1 MIRRWLRFSTGSIRN
16 KLCKMYDF
24 AYGNTICKSAAI
36 AQQSIEGGDH
46 AMNVDKFF
54 ETLDAYFANQELD
67 KVDPFLVSSLEQAKE
82 EEDYGAYITICNEMI
97 GFYRS
102 ISAFEK
108 AYVAAEDVL
117 LLMEELQMENTEHFA
132 TTLLNAATA
141 YRAAGDYETALR
153 HYRQALQIYNGIL
166 QPQDYRY
173 AGLYNN
179 MSILLEKME
188 ENEDAIDYANKA
200 LAIIETLEG
209 GEMETATTL
218 TNLALLY
225 FKISQTETA
234 KELLERALALFEKRG
249 ENTDAHYSG
258 ALAGVAEA
266 WYRMQ
271 DYEKALIYYEK
282 ALEEVKKH
290 FGENM
295 SYAVLCENCVAVCE
309 KLEDEKR
316 RQFYLGRAA
325 EVRQRI
331 H

>member
-1 MIRRWLRFSTGSIRN
+1 MI
-16 KLCKMYDF
+16 
-24 AYGNTICKSAAI
+24 
-36 AQQSIEGGDH
+36 
-46 AMNVDKFF
+46 VDKFF
-54 ETLDAYFANQELD
+54 ETLDSYFANQEIA

-82 EEDYGAYITICNEMI
+82 EEDYGAYISICNEMI

-108 AYVAAEDVL
+108 AYAAAEDVL
-117 LLMEELQMENTEHFA
+117 LLMEELQMEHTEHFA

-141 YRAAGDYETALR
+141 YRAAGDYATALR
-153 HYRQALQIYNGIL
+153 YYKQALQIYDGIL
-166 QPQDYRY
+166 PPQDYRY

-188 ENEDAIDYANKA
+188 ENEEAIAYANKA

-218 TNLALLY
+218 TNLALLH
-225 FKISQTETA
+225 FKVSQPEKA
-234 KELLERALALFEKRG
+234 KELLERALRLFEGSG

-271 DYEKALIYYEK
+271 DYGK
-282 ALEEVKKH
+282 ALEYYDQALREVKAH

-295 SYAVLCENCVAVCE
+295 SYAVLCENCAAVCE
-309 KLEDEKR
+309 KLGDDEKLR
-316 RQFYLGRAA
+316 FYREKA
-325 EVRQRI
+325 EKVKSGLK
-331 H
+331 

>member
-1 MIRRWLRFSTGSIRN
+1 
-16 KLCKMYDF
+16 
-24 AYGNTICKSAAI
+24 
-36 AQQSIEGGDH
+36 
-46 AMNVDKFF
+46 MNVDKFYK
-54 ETLDAYFANQELD
+54 TLDSYFAGQEID

-82 EEDYGAYITICNEMI
+82 EKDYGAYICICNEMI

-108 AYVAAEDVL
+108 AYTAAEDVL
-117 LLMEELQMENTEHFA
+117 LLMEELQMEHTEHFA

-141 YRAAGDYETALR
+141 YRAAGDYTTALR
-153 HYRQALQIYNGIL
+153 FYKQALQIYDGIL

-179 MSILLEKME
+179 MSILLEKMD
-188 ENEDAIDYANKA
+188 ENEEAIAYADRA
-200 LAIIETLEG
+200 LSIIEALEG

-225 FKISQTETA
+225 FKVSQEEKA
-234 KELLERALALFEKRG
+234 KELLERALSLFEQSG

-258 ALAGVAEA
+258 ALAGIAEA

-271 DYEKALIYYEK
+271 DYGKALEYYEK
-282 ALEEVKKH
+282 ALHEVKVH

-295 SYAVLCENCVAVCE
+295 SYAILCENCAAVCE
-309 KLEDEKR
+309 KLGDAGK
-316 RQFYLGRAA
+316 QKAYLDKSMDVKAHIR
-325 EVRQRI
+325 
-331 H
+331 

>member
-1 MIRRWLRFSTGSIRN
+1 
-16 KLCKMYDF
+16 
-24 AYGNTICKSAAI
+24 
-36 AQQSIEGGDH
+36 
-46 AMNVDKFF
+46 MNVDNFF
-54 ETLDAYFANQELD
+54 KTLDSYFANQEID
-67 KVDPFLVSSLEQAKE
+67 KVDPFLVSSLAQAKE
-82 EEDYGAYITICNEMI
+82 EEDYGAYISICNEMI

-141 YRAAGDYETALR
+141 YRAAGDYEVALR
-153 HYRQALQIYNGIL
+153 YYRQALQIYNSIL
-166 QPQDYRY
+166 PPQDYRY

-188 ENEDAIDYANKA
+188 KNEEAISYANKA
-200 LAIIETLEG
+200 LAIIENLEG

-225 FKISQTETA
+225 FKISQPEKA
-234 KELLERALALFEKRG
+234 KELLERALSLFEKNG

-271 DYEKALIYYEK
+271 DYGKALAYYEK
-282 ALEEVKKH
+282 ALDEVKVH

-295 SYAVLCENCVAVCE
+295 SYAVLCENCAAVCE
-309 KLEDEKR
+309 KLGNEEK
-316 RQFYLGRAA
+316 RQFYMGRAA
-325 EVRQRI
+325 EVRQAI

>member
-1 MIRRWLRFSTGSIRN
+1 
-16 KLCKMYDF
+16 
-24 AYGNTICKSAAI
+24 
-36 AQQSIEGGDH
+36 
-46 AMNVDKFF
+46 MNVEKFY
-54 ETLDAYFANQELD
+54 ETLDSYFEERQID
-67 KVDPFLVSSLEQAKE
+67 KVDPFLNASLEQAKA
-82 EEDYGAYITICNEMI
+82 EEDYGAYISICNEMI

-108 AYVAAEDVL
+108 AYIAAEDVL
-117 LLMEELQMENTEHFA
+117 LLMEELNMENTEHFA

-141 YRAAGDYETALR
+141 YRAAGDYATALR
-153 HYRQALQIYNGIL
+153 YYKQALQIYDGIL

-179 MSILLEKME
+179 MSILFEKMN
-188 ENEDAIDYANKA
+188 ENEEAIAYANKA
-200 LAIIETLEG
+200 LSIIETVSDSESEL
-209 GEMETATTL
+209 ATTM

-225 FKISQTETA
+225 FKAEQPEKA
-234 KELLERALALFEKRG
+234 KELLEKALSLFEQSG

-271 DYEKALIYYEK
+271 DYDKALEYYDK
-282 ALEEVKKH
+282 ALEEVKIH

-295 SYAVLCENCVAVCE
+295 SYAILCDNCAAVCE
-309 KLEDEKR
+309 KMGDTEK
-316 RQFYLGRAA
+316 QEHYLKRAK
-325 EVRQRI
+325 EIRESL

>member
-1 MIRRWLRFSTGSIRN
+1 
-16 KLCKMYDF
+16 
-24 AYGNTICKSAAI
+24 
-36 AQQSIEGGDH
+36 
-46 AMNVDKFF
+46 MNVDNFF
-54 ETLDAYFANQELD
+54 KTLDSYFANQEID
-67 KVDPFLVSSLEQAKE
+67 KVDPFLVSSLAQAKE
-82 EEDYGAYITICNEMI
+82 EEDYGAYISICNEMI

-141 YRAAGDYETALR
+141 YRAAGDYEVALR
-153 HYRQALQIYNGIL
+153 YYRQALQIYNGIL
-166 QPQDYRY
+166 PPQDYRY

-188 ENEDAIDYANKA
+188 ENEEAISYANKA
-200 LAIIETLEG
+200 LAIIENLED

-225 FKISQTETA
+225 FKISQPEKA
-234 KELLERALALFEKRG
+234 KELLERALALFEKNG

-271 DYEKALIYYEK
+271 DYEKALTYYEK
-282 ALEEVKKH
+282 ALDEVKVH

-295 SYAVLCENCVAVCE
+295 SYAVLCENCAAVCE
-309 KLEDEKR
+309 KLEDEEKQ
-316 RQFYLGRAA
+316 QFYLRRAA
-325 EVRQRI
+325 EVRQAI

>member
-1 MIRRWLRFSTGSIRN
+1 
-16 KLCKMYDF
+16 
-24 AYGNTICKSAAI
+24 
-36 AQQSIEGGDH
+36 
-46 AMNVDKFF
+46 MNVEKFY
-54 ETLDAYFANQELD
+54 ETLDSYFEERQID
-67 KVDPFLVSSLEQAKE
+67 KVDPFLNASLEQAKA
-82 EEDYGAYITICNEMI
+82 EEDYGAYISICNEMI

-108 AYVAAEDVL
+108 AYIAAEDVL
-117 LLMEELQMENTEHFA
+117 LLMEELNMENTEHFA

-141 YRAAGDYETALR
+141 YRAAGDYATALR
-153 HYRQALQIYNGIL
+153 YYKQALQIYDGIL

-179 MSILLEKME
+179 MSILFEKMN
-188 ENEDAIDYANKA
+188 ENEEAIAYANKA
-200 LAIIETLEG
+200 LLIIETLPDSES
-209 GEMETATTL
+209 EIATTM

-225 FKISQTETA
+225 FKAEQPEKA
-234 KELLERALALFEKRG
+234 KELLEKALSLFEQSG

-271 DYEKALIYYEK
+271 DYDKALEYYDK
-282 ALEEVKKH
+282 ALEEVKIH

-295 SYAVLCENCVAVCE
+295 SYAILCDNCAAVCE
-309 KLEDEKR
+309 KMGDTEK
-316 RQFYLGRAA
+316 QEHYLKRAK
-325 EVRQRI
+325 EIRESL

>member
-1 MIRRWLRFSTGSIRN
+1 
-16 KLCKMYDF
+16 
-24 AYGNTICKSAAI
+24 
-36 AQQSIEGGDH
+36 
-46 AMNVDKFF
+46 MNVDNFF
-54 ETLDAYFANQELD
+54 ETLDSYFANQEID
-67 KVDPFLVSSLEQAKE
+67 KVDPFLVSSLAQAKE
-82 EEDYGAYITICNEMI
+82 EEDYGAYISICNEMI

-141 YRAAGDYETALR
+141 YRAAGDYEVALR
-153 HYRQALQIYNGIL
+153 YYRQALQIYNGIL
-166 QPQDYRY
+166 PPQDYRY

-188 ENEDAIDYANKA
+188 ENEEAISYANNA
-200 LAIIETLEG
+200 LAIIENLEG

-225 FKISQTETA
+225 FKISKPEKA
-234 KELLERALALFEKRG
+234 KELLERALSLFEKNG

-271 DYEKALIYYEK
+271 DYEKALTYYEK
-282 ALEEVKKH
+282 ALDEVKIH

-295 SYAVLCENCVAVCE
+295 SYAVLCENCAAVCE
-309 KLEDEKR
+309 KLEDEEK

-325 EVRQRI
+325 EVRQAI

>member
-1 MIRRWLRFSTGSIRN
+1 
-16 KLCKMYDF
+16 
-24 AYGNTICKSAAI
+24 
-36 AQQSIEGGDH
+36 
-46 AMNVDKFF
+46 MNVDIFF
-54 ETLDAYFANQELD
+54 KTLDSYFANQEID

-82 EEDYGAYITICNEMI
+82 EEDYGAYISICNEMI

-141 YRAAGDYETALR
+141 YRAAGDYEVALR
-153 HYRQALQIYNGIL
+153 YYRQALQIYNGIL
-166 QPQDYRY
+166 PPQDYRY

-179 MSILLEKME
+179 MGILLEKMD
-188 ENEDAIDYANKA
+188 ENEEAINYANKA

-225 FKISQTETA
+225 FKISQPEKA
-234 KELLERALALFEKRG
+234 KELLERALSLFEKNG
-249 ENTDAHYSG
+249 ENKDAHYSG

-271 DYEKALIYYEK
+271 DYEKALNDYEK
-282 ALEEVKKH
+282 ALDEVKIH

-295 SYAVLCENCVAVCE
+295 SYAVLCENCAAVCE
-309 KLEDEKR
+309 KLGDEEK

-325 EVRQRI
+325 EVRQAI

>member
-1 MIRRWLRFSTGSIRN
+1 
-16 KLCKMYDF
+16 
-24 AYGNTICKSAAI
+24 
-36 AQQSIEGGDH
+36 
-46 AMNVDKFF
+46 MNVDNFF
-54 ETLDAYFANQELD
+54 KTLDSYFANQEID
-67 KVDPFLVSSLEQAKE
+67 KVDPFLVSSLAQAKE
-82 EEDYGAYITICNEMI
+82 EEDYGAYISICNEMI

-141 YRAAGDYETALR
+141 YRAAGDYEIALR
-153 HYRQALQIYNGIL
+153 YYRQALQIYNGIL
-166 QPQDYRY
+166 PPQDYRY

-188 ENEDAIDYANKA
+188 ENEEAISYANEA
-200 LAIIETLEG
+200 LAIIENLEG

-225 FKISQTETA
+225 FKISQPEKA
-234 KELLERALALFEKRG
+234 KELLERALSLYEKNG

-271 DYEKALIYYEK
+271 DYEKALTYYEK
-282 ALEEVKKH
+282 ALDEVKVH

-295 SYAVLCENCVAVCE
+295 SYAVLCDNCAAVCE
-309 KLEDEKR
+309 KLEDEEKQ
-316 RQFYLGRAA
+316 QFYLRRAA
-325 EVRQRI
+325 EVRQAI